1 VTVYTCG
8 RFGLGS
14 ERAVFVL
21 GIECFQMPGVEKKCA
36 LSRRLWVV
44 SVTVDTSTFEIS
56 KGARNGEGR
65 LAVGVTRW
73 TPRLQ
78 NACPWGWIK
87 TDTWRRPSSW
97 PCLTTSP
104 PFLFIS
110 AIFHAGLFS
119 PDANPFFLGT
129 CRPLQFGFTSLK
141 SHQLPESKSA
151 RARADH
157 QGLFRLRSPHGH
169 VISSYQ
175 PQAIPLMTQARLY
188 TLAKHR

>member
-1 VTVYTCG
+1 VYTCG
-8 RFGLGS
+8 RFGRGF
-14 ERAVFVL
+14 ERAVFVFVL
-21 GIECFQMPGVEKKCA
+21 SIECCQTPGVEEQCA
-36 LSRRLWVV
+36 SSRRLWVV
-44 SVTVDTSTFEIS
+44 TVDTSMFKTS
-56 KGARNGEGR
+56 KGARNGEKG
-65 LAVGVTRW
+65 LTVGVVKHSKA
-73 TPRLQ
+73 P

-110 AIFHAGLFS
+110 VIFHAGLFFL
-119 PDANPFFLGT
+119 PDTNPFFLGT

-141 SHQLPESKSA
+141 IHQLPESESA